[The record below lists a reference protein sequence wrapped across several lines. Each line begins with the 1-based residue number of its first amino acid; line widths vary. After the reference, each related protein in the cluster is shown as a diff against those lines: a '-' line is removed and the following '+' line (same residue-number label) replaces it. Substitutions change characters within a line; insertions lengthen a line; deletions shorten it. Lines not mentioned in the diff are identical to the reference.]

1 MAAQRS
7 EREPGAAA
15 LWALKA
21 ILGTLD
27 FTVNSFKE
35 RRHNLTCV

>member
-1 MAAQRS
+1 MASQRS
-7 EREPGAAA
+7 AGEAA